1 MNEITLNIP
10 TIDSFKE
17 LIAPLLNEIKDLKV
31 TVNNLQL
38 EINYYRNRDLKKR
51 FGLSDKTIQN
61 YREQNLIPF
70 TKVGEIF
77 YYPVSEFN
85 EILRANSNYE
95 LFQSKL
101 NLTNKI

>member
-10 TIDSFKE
+10 SIDSIRE
-17 LIAPLLNEIKDLKV
+17 LIAPLLNEINDLKEIIKNLQVEKTYYRNKDLK
-31 TVNNLQL
+31 T
-38 EINYYRNRDLKKR
+38 K
-51 FGLSDKTIQN
+51 FGLSDGTIQN

-77 YYPVSEFN
+77 YYPGSEFDK
-85 EILRANSNYE
+85 ILRANSNSE